1 MCMYLW
7 ISLTTVEVF
16 AYFFAEPLYAL
27 AADYVDNENVRSCQ
41 LIIRVPQVL
50 EILQQQQN
58 VLYHEIVI
66 NEGNVN
72 NLAHSK
78 GKRF

>member
-7 ISLTTVEVF
+7 IPLTTAEVF
-16 AYFFAEPLYAL
+16 AYFIAEPLFAL
-27 AADYVDNENVRSCQ
+27 AADYVDNENVKSCQ
-41 LIIRVPQVL
+41 LIIRVL
-50 EILQQQQN
+50 KQQQQN